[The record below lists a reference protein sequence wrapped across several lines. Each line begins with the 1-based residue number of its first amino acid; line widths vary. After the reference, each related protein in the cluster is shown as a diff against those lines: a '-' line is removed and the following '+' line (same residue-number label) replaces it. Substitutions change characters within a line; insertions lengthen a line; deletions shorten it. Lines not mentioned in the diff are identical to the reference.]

1 MRSEIPSLLYGVKNT
16 DITDFV
22 YKLHALAGDYLRDA
36 ENNLRTL
43 SNEDC
48 ADFAVLMCDQF
59 IRLEDAAFAYQRGMD
74 LNQSLFTSEYHNER
88 AFLLHVEHREIG
100 RAYGDVLLMDCA
112 TLRRDVEGHALSP
125 IGITAVDKDGATH
138 NISFQQWKAMDLGA
152 KESLQNWKYQYL
164 LTDEKAAMDN
174 LCHRFFK
181 QWQDKADYML
191 PVDIL
196 PRLNLDYM
204 LEADHFAE
212 DMYRIPR
219 EIAKQMLL
227 YNDGEVYRLLPGGP
241 ERVPAIEAIKNG
253 VWYDTNQ
260 VFAIAPK
267 DWKGLDRA
275 CKRQTERI
283 IGRVLK
289 HAVSEKPRPTQER

>member
-1 MRSEIPSLLYGVKNT
+1 MRSEYPSLLYGVQNT

-43 SNEDC
+43 ANEDC
-48 ADFAVLMCDQF
+48 ADFVVLMSDQF

-74 LNQSLFTSEYHNER
+74 LNQSLFTSTYRNER
-88 AFLLHVEHREIG
+88 AFLLHVDNREIG
-100 RAYGDVLLMDCA
+100 RAYGGVLLMDCA
-112 TLRRDVEGHALSP
+112 TLRRDVERHALSP
-125 IGITAVDKDGATH
+125 IGITAVGIDGSPRS
-138 NISFQQWKAMDLGA
+138 ISFQQWKAMGLGE
-152 KESLQNWKYQYL
+152 KESLRSWGYQYL
-164 LTDEKAAMDN
+164 YTDEKAEIAQI
-174 LCHRFFK
+174 CHRFFK

-204 LEADHFAE
+204 LDADHFVE

-227 YNDGEVYRLLPGGP
+227 YNDGEVYRLLPSGP
-241 ERVPAIEAIKNG
+241 ERVPAIEAVKNG
-253 VWYDTNQ
+253 VWYDSNQ

-267 DWKGLDRA
+267 DWKGLDRV

-283 IGRVLK
+283 MGRVLK
-289 HAVSEKPRPTQER
+289 HSVPEKPRPTQER